1 EVSPLRPRA
10 KTTSVRTMEHFRR
23 WGIAGRIRAVAPV
36 PVSWSQSI
44 VATTSLTGP
53 GLTRFED
60 CLGMSPTR
68 VETFAEPGQQIPQP
82 AVEQVL
88 REAAGE
94 LDDVTLALGWSLHS
108 LTETDSG
115 VVVEA
120 VDGEGTVRWITAE
133 YLLGCD
139 GGGSTTRQCLGIPMT
154 GPTASQNYT
163 TV

>member
-1 EVSPLRPRA
+1 MNLPASTPVLIAGGGPVGLSAALELGTRGVGCVVLEPRTEVSPLRPRA

-68 VETFAEPGQQIPQP
+68 VEAFAEPGQQSPQP

-120 VDGEGTVRWITAE
+120 VDGE
-133 YLLGCD
+133 
-139 GGGSTTRQCLGIPMT
+139 
-154 GPTASQNYT
+154 
-163 TV
+163 